1 MKTLLLAATL
11 VALSVPASAA
21 MPPETYAGPQWDRI
35 VAQARNTVA
44 SVKADNYVAP
54 WSRLVPGQYINPTSG
69 AVEGVPSCPPGP
81 MQKFGKPFC

>member
-1 MKTLLLAATL
+1 MKTLLIAAGLVLASNAH
-11 VALSVPASAA
+11 AA
-21 MPPETYAGPQWDRI
+21 MPPETYAGSQWDRI

-54 WSRLVPGQYINPTSG
+54 WSRLVPGQYINPTTG
-69 AVEGVPSCPPGP
+69 AVEGAPSCPPGP